1 MSKRDERR
9 IGRYTSVTRVKH
21 PVSRDL
27 HAYWDGLRHDRT
39 APERRDIDPAAIRHV
54 LAYTFVLEVTG
65 PSPVS
70 ARDLRFS
77 LAGTRIGALFGE
89 ARGRTFDRIWNRDTL
104 AAVDAMLASVLD
116 DRAVV
121 VASTRC
127 GPSPDRAIDL
137 ELLLLPLRH
146 HGRTHTR
153 ILGSLAGTAV
163 PEWMGLVPA
172 GGLDLLG
179 CRNLGGP
186 AAPRSRTGRLPTP
199 TPRPGPAATAVP
211 AYRAGRFTVYDGG
224 RPRPA
229 PAASLPRA

>member
-9 IGRYTSVTRVKH
+9 IGRHISVTRVKH
-21 PVSRDL
+21 TVSRDL
-27 HAYWDGLRHDRT
+27 HAYWDGLRHDRA

-65 PSPVS
+65 PPPAA

-89 ARGRTFDRIWNRDTL
+89 ARGQTFDRIWNRDTL
-104 AAVDAMLASVLD
+104 AAVDMMLASVLA

-127 GPSPDRAIDL
+127 GPSPDRAVDL

-146 HGRTHTR
+146 HGRTQSR

-163 PEWMGLVPA
+163 PDWMGLVPA

-179 CRNLGGP
+179 YREFVDP
-186 AAPRSRTGRLPTP
+186 AAPRTRAGRPRPLA
-199 TPRPGPAATAVP
+199 PRPGPAATAVP
-211 AYRAGRFTVYDGG
+211 AFRSGRFTVHDGG
-224 RPRPA
+224 RQRPVAPA
-229 PAASLPRA
+229 PPQA